1 MVKRLLLALA
11 VFSLL
16 LSAPKAQAQECI
28 SGEKLRLFSRA
39 FLGKDICVHVKYFK
53 IAPLDKYDG
62 QNVGS
67 IYLNSFANMTII
79 DAAYEISHYFLVPIT
94 GYERVSQIKM
104 GDRITVYGCVVKV
117 IEYYSRPMAVVEV
130 NRIDHGGERLQLD
143 LKLRGKE

>member
-1 MVKRLLLALA
+1 MKRLLLALI
-11 VFSLL
+11 VLSL

-62 QNVGS
+62 QNVCS
-67 IYLNSFANMTII
+67 IYLNSFANMTVI

-104 GDRITVYGCVVKV
+104 GDRITVYGSVVKV

-130 NRIDHGGERLQLD
+130 NRIDHGGEHLQLD
-143 LKLRGKE
+143 LKLKGRK